1 MTTRENSPLTI
12 SRLAQLAGVGLET
25 VRYYQRIGL
34 LQTPP
39 KPPQGYRTYPTETLQ
54 RLQFINRAKQLGF
67 TLKEIAEL
75 LQLGPT
81 DCQTTR
87 QLAQQKH
94 SDIQT
99 KIRDL
104 QAISKI
110 LEQLIER
117 CDADSTDSCPILA
130 ALSRP
135 KHD

>member
-1 MTTRENSPLTI
+1 MTI
-12 SRLAQLAGVGLET
+12 SRLAQLAGVGVET

-34 LQTPP
+34 LRTPP
-39 KPPQGYRTYPTETLQ
+39 KPPQGYRIYPADTLQ
-54 RLQFINRAKQLGF
+54 RLQFISRAKQLGF

-81 DCQTTR
+81 DCHTTR
-87 QLAQQKH
+87 KLAQQKH
-94 SDIQT
+94 GDIQT

-117 CDADSTDSCPILA
+117 CDADSTDTCPILA
-130 ALSRP
+130 ALSRQERN
-135 KHD
+135 